1 MRIYLAYILYNFN
14 IKKGMY
20 KPKSPV
26 AANKSINLS
35 PSPQSKR
42 RVNNNKTH
50 I

>member
-1 MRIYLAYILYNFN
+1 
-14 IKKGMY
+14 MY

-26 AANKSINLS
+26 AASKAINLS

-42 RVNNNKTH
+42 RINNNKTH